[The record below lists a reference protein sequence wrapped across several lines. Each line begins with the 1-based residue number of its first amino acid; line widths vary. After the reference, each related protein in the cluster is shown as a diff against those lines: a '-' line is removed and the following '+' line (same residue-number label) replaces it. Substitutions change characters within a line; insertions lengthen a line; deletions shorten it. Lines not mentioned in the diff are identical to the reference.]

1 MFATAGSGDEQPR
14 KPSVFSGV
22 ARVEKGHGWQCCS
35 AHKLRSNRM
44 RVRRLSVLLH
54 VLMARL
60 HPYRREKALALKPE
74 AQAEGNRF
82 LNQGTHS
89 LASRLGLPRV
99 PVR

>member
-74 AQAEGNRF
+74 SQAEG
-82 LNQGTHS
+82 G
-89 LASRLGLPRV
+89 RV
-99 PVR
+99 F